1 MRLTG
6 KQTSVSVARH
16 GSGERC
22 GHFRAKMART
32 SPEERQGE
40 DGVMENALRWSGT
53 QTRNG
58 SYGEGEEEFHCIN
71 HRQPITAEPF
81 ARQTNPPFFPNPL
94 WMCSLSVF
102 RTDLPPRWTE
112 FQDIPGIT
120 ATRWMDFS
128 KEKRSLKNGRFLPP
142 PLRSPAHVRD
152 KMQIPRSRNL
162 TSGRVLIARTKT
174 LERSN

>member
-81 ARQTNPPFFPNPL
+81 ARQTSPLFFPNPL
-94 WMCSLSVF
+94 WMCSLSNG
-102 RTDLPPRWTE
+102 PPSPLDRVPRYSRNHGNSMDGFFERKTIPQE
-112 FQDIPGIT
+112 REISPPTSPIPGPCP
-120 ATRWMDFS
+120 
-128 KEKRSLKNGRFLPP
+128 G
-142 PLRSPAHVRD
+142 
-152 KMQIPRSRNL
+152 
-162 TSGRVLIARTKT
+162 
-174 LERSN
+174 